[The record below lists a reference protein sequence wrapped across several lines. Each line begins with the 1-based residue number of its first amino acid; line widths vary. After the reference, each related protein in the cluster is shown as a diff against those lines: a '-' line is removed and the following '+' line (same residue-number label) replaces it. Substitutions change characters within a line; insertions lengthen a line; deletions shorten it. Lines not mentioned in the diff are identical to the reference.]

1 MTPARLRPLAEADL
15 VERSRDDRLEAGT
28 DLAERFFDAAMSA
41 LKAIERVPGTGSPR
55 AGDLYDIAGLRVRRI
70 ERFSCGWFYFV
81 RSDHLDV
88 VRLLADA
95 LDLSAIVD
103 TLDFGTSS
111 DE

>member
-1 MTPARLRPLAEADL
+1 VTPARLRPLAEGDL
-15 VERSRDDRLEAGT
+15 VERTRYYRLEAGT
-28 DLAERFFDAAMSA
+28 DVAERFFDAAISA
-41 LKAIERVPGTGSPR
+41 LKAIERMPGTGSPR

-95 LDLSAIVD
+95 QDLSAIVE
-103 TLDFGTSS
+103 TFEFGSSS